1 MEAHVADFGLAKFLC
16 RGASGSGAVA
26 AAESVS
32 VVAGTYGYIAP
43 GKTRSPERRVS
54 MQSQAMAPAT

>member
-16 RGASGSGAVA
+16 RGASGSVAVA
-26 AAESVS
+26 AAECVS

-43 GKTRSPERRVS
+43 GKT
-54 MQSQAMAPAT
+54 